1 MQMTGRARFADRVA
15 IVTGAASGIG
25 LATAQRLAS
34 EGARVVIADVDE
46 AALRTALAQLQ
57 RAGATALAQR
67 CDVSDD
73 DDVHATVHAALDHY
87 GRLDVLVNNAA
98 VMTFAAIVDLA
109 PADWRRVID
118 INLTGPFL
126 LMRAGLTHMGRGG
139 AVVNVSSIHAE
150 QTTANVAPYAASKA
164 ALLALTHVGAIEG
177 RPRGVRVNAVLP
189 GAVDT
194 PMLWHNPNVQS
205 GAEKIN
211 RQELGEPPD
220 LAAAI
225 AFLASDDAHFINGAA
240 LPVDGGRLAE
250 L

>member
-1 MQMTGRARFADRVA
+1 MAHQQRFAGRVA

-25 LATAQRLAS
+25 LATATRLAR
-34 EGARVVIADVDE
+34 EGARVVIADVD
-46 AALRTALAQLQ
+46 AQALQTAQARFSDAGLQ
-57 RAGATALAQR
+57 ALTQR
-67 CDVSDD
+67 CNVANE
-73 DDVHATVHAALDHY
+73 DDVHATVHAALDHF

-98 VMTFAAIVDLA
+98 VMTFAPIVDLA
-109 PADWRRVID
+109 PADWRRVLD

-126 LMRAGLTHMGRGG
+126 LMRAALTHMGRGG
-139 AVVNVSSIHAE
+139 AVVNVSSIHAVE
-150 QTTANVAPYAASKA
+150 TTANVAPYAASKA
-164 ALLALTHVGAIEG
+164 ALIALTHVGAIEA

-205 GAEKIN
+205 GAEQID
-211 RQELGEPPD
+211 RAVLGEPPD

-225 AFLASDDAHFINGAA
+225 AFLASDDAHFVNGAA
-240 LPVDGGRLAE
+240 LPVDGGRLAQ